1 MNQIVAEKS
10 YISSK
15 LGIAYENLSQS
26 YLRSITQLTTNSV
39 INFQIQKNQV
49 AAPLVTE
56 NLLELNDIFVATH
69 ITVGLQQVAGTDTP
83 TALEFLN
90 AQFFTYDDPQSFV
103 LTNAQNA
110 GAIYGG
116 FLSFTV
122 DRREILPSFPMRAF
136 FRAPTTQT
144 GAFLTTAGTVGSPA
158 DTFSGNTGVNGYENG
173 LYSFYVLD
181 PVALNGRQTIQIDV
195 NLGSAVPFD
204 DSSNSVFSYL
214 ELRGYLVVNAK
225 N

>member
-39 INFQIQKNQV
+39 VNFEIQKNQV

-69 ITVGLQQVAGTDTP
+69 IAVGLQQIASDTP
-83 TALEFLN
+83 TALQFLN

-122 DRREILPSFPMRAF
+122 DRREVLPSFPMRAF
-136 FRAPTTQT
+136 YRAPVTQT
-144 GAFLTTAGTVGSPA
+144 GAFLTTNGTVAVPSP
-158 DTFSGNTGVNGYENG
+158 DFSGNSGVNGFDNG
-173 LYSFYVLD
+173 LYGFYVLD
-181 PVALNGRQTIQIDV
+181 PIALNGRQTIDIDI
-195 NLGSAVPFD
+195 NLNAAVPFD
-204 DSSNSVFSYL
+204 DASNSVFSFL

>member
-39 INFQIQKNQV
+39 VNFQIQKNQV

-69 ITVGLQQVAGTDTP
+69 ISVGLQQIASDTP

-90 AQFFTYDDPQSFV
+90 AEFFTYDDPQSFV

-122 DRREILPSFPMRAF
+122 DRREVLPSFAMRAF
-136 FRAPTTQT
+136 YRAPVTQT

-158 DTFSGNTGVNGYENG
+158 DTFSGNSGVNGYDNG

-181 PVALNGRQTIQIDV
+181 PIALNGRQTIDIDI
-195 NLGSAVPFD
+195 NLGTAVPFND
-204 DSSNSVFSYL
+204 AENSVFSFL